1 MSYPNEDEG
10 PDEVT
15 WPAEKAEHT
24 PLPWS
29 IRPNKFDDWGF
40 IRGADGQT
48 LACIARGADDKEFD
62 GHRRDGTDPYQAN
75 ADLIVHSV
83 NAIPN
88 LIAALEPFA
97 KLIDRYDEA
106 NIAHNRRRRDDG
118 YIDRPA
124 LPDSHRVSV
133 SMGELRAA
141 RAALAKV
148 KP

>member
-1 MSYPNEDEG
+1 MGYPNEDEG

-15 WPAEKAEHT
+15 WPAEKAQHT

-48 LACIARGADDKEFD
+48 LACVARGQEEKEFD
-62 GHRRDGTDPYQAN
+62 WHRSHGTDPYQAN

-83 NAIPN
+83 NAVPGLIVA
-88 LIAALEPFA
+88 LEEIAAT
-97 KLIDRYDEA
+97 DQY
-106 NIAHNRRRRDDG
+106 
-118 YIDRPA
+118 
-124 LPDSHRVSV
+124 PDHEDSAA
-133 SMGELRAA
+133 ELREIA

-148 KP
+148 KQP